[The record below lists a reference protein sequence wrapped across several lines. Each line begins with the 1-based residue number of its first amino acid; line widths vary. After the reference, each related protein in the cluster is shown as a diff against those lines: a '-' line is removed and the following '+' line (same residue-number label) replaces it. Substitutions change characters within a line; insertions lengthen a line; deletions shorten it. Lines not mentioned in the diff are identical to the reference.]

1 MLSWHTKIIALPFQ
15 RQEVYRRVP
24 KQSALKITI
33 WILAA
38 VPFIM
43 VLGNSML
50 IPVLPAIQ
58 KSLNLS
64 LLQAGLLITAFSI
77 PAGLTIPFAG
87 LLSDHVGRKTVMA
100 PALVIYG
107 TGGLLAGL
115 AAIFIA
121 KPYPYIL
128 GARIIQ
134 GIGAGG
140 TYQLAMALT
149 GDLIQ
154 DQERARVLGLL
165 EAANGLGKVVSPLAG
180 ATVGLISWYM
190 PFFVYGV
197 LSFPIA
203 AAIWWGTKEPETKRR
218 AESLPVYAQNL
229 LKILREKGVNLGA
242 AFLCGAVVLF
252 TLFGLLSLLSDLLE
266 KNFHYGIFRRGLTIA
281 IPVLVMAASS
291 YYLGIVLKKQL
302 LKIMKWTIIGG
313 LALVALGLFL
323 FPLAGGV
330 FLKVLYSAFIGL
342 GTGLVLPSLNTLITS
357 SAPSS
362 ERGLVTC
369 LYGTVRF
376 FGVAIG
382 PPVFGLT
389 AKFGQHF
396 IFWATVGLVVAI
408 ALIALFLI
416 HPDKVLPDSLKGG
429 GDGKTA

>member
-1 MLSWHTKIIALPFQ
+1 MKPAIKT
-15 RQEVYRRVP
+15 
-24 KQSALKITI
+24 TI

-50 IPVLPAIQ
+50 IPVLPAIR

-64 LLQAGLLITAFSI
+64 LLQSGLLITAFSI

-87 LLSDHVGRKTVMA
+87 LLSDQVGRKTVMA
-100 PALVIYG
+100 PALVVYG
-107 TGGLLAGL
+107 AGGLLAGL
-115 AAIFIA
+115 AAIFIS
-121 KPYPYIL
+121 KSYPYLL

-140 TYQLAMALT
+140 TYQLAMALA

-154 DQERARVLGLL
+154 DQERAQVLGLL

-197 LSFPIA
+197 LSFPVA
-203 AAIWWGTKEPETKRR
+203 AAIFWGTKEPKDKKK
-218 AESLPVYAQNL
+218 APSLSVYAQNL
-229 LKILREKGVNLGA
+229 LKILKEKGANLSS
-242 AFLCGAVVLF
+242 AFLCGAIVLF
-252 TLFGLLSLLSDLLE
+252 ALFGLLSLLSDLLE
-266 KNFHYGIFRRGLTIA
+266 KEFHYGIFVRGLIIA
-281 IPVLVMAASS
+281 IPVLAMAITS
-291 YYLGIVLKKQL
+291 YLLGIILKKQL
-302 LKIMKWTIIGG
+302 VKILKWTIIGG
-313 LALVALGLFL
+313 LALVALGLFF
-323 FPLAGGV
+323 FPITGGV
-330 FLKVLYSAFIGL
+330 FLKVLFSTFIGL

-357 SAPSS
+357 SAPTS
-362 ERGLVTC
+362 ERGLITC

-389 AKFGQHF
+389 SKFSQLI
-396 IFWATVGLVVAI
+396 IFWSAVGLVVI
-408 ALIALFLI
+408 IGVIALFII

-429 GDGKTA
+429 GN

>member
-1 MLSWHTKIIALPFQ
+1 
-15 RQEVYRRVP
+15 VP
-24 KQSALKITI
+24 KQSAIKTTI

-58 KSLNLS
+58 KALNLS

-87 LLSDHVGRKTVMA
+87 LLSDQVGRKLVMA
-100 PALVIYG
+100 PALVVYG

-115 AAIFIA
+115 AAILIA
-121 KPYPYIL
+121 KPYPYLL

-140 TYQLAMALT
+140 TYQLAMALA

-154 DQERARVLGLL
+154 DKERARVLGLL

-190 PFFVYGV
+190 PFFVYGA

-203 AAIWWGTKEPETKRR
+203 AAIFWGAKEPKSKKK
-218 AESLPVYAQNL
+218 AQSLPVYAQNL
-229 LKILREKGVNLGA
+229 LSILREKGVNLGA
-242 AFLCGAVVLF
+242 AFLCGAIVLF
-252 TLFGLLSLLSDLLE
+252 ALFGLLSLLSDLLE
-266 KNFHYGIFRRGLTIA
+266 NTFHYGIFRRGLVIA
-281 IPVLVMAASS
+281 IPVLVMAVSS
-291 YYLGIVLKKQL
+291 YCLGILLKQQL

-313 LALVALGLFL
+313 LALVAFGLFF

-330 FLKVLYSAFIGL
+330 FLKVLCSTLIGF

-357 SAPSS
+357 SAPTS

-389 AKFGQHF
+389 SKFGQAL
-396 IFWATVGLVVAI
+396 IFWSTVGLVVAI
-408 ALIALFLI
+408 SLIALFFI
-416 HPDKVLPDSLKGG
+416 HPNEVLPDSLKGG
-429 GDGKTA
+429 GGEKSS